1 MLLAKQKHI
10 FLFVQGMMKQS
21 LALVSEISRMIK
33 VSVRI
38 IWLSLWLRLITLII
52 LYITKTSSS
61 RCLLFVIRRLK
72 TTSHSHQWLSNLDTN
87 VQLVML
93 Q

>member
-52 LYITKTSSS
+52 LYIAKTSSS
-61 RCLLFVIRRLK
+61 RYFLFVIRRLK
-72 TTSHSHQWLSNLDTN
+72 TTSLSHQWLSNLDTN

>member
-61 RCLLFVIRRLK
+61 RYLLFVIRRLK
-72 TTSHSHQWLSNLDTN
+72 TKSLSHQWLSNLDTN
-87 VQLVML
+87 IQLVML

>member
-61 RCLLFVIRRLK
+61 RYLLFVIRRLK
-72 TTSHSHQWLSNLDTN
+72 TTSLSHQWLSNLDTN